1 MKDQLQQEKPKG
13 ENQEPKQEQLETEKP
28 KGEYE
33 KLNQN
38 QLGDEKSKEA
48 CGDSQPQ
55 GDGSTEDK
63 SSRQQ
68 QLVMDEGMFCHP
80 PFSPKFKVLEY

>member
-33 KLNQN
+33 KPNQK
-38 QLGDEKSKEA
+38 QLEDEKSKGA
-48 CGDSQPQ
+48 CGDSPQ
-55 GDGSTEDK
+55 QADESAEDK

-68 QLVMDEGMFCHP
+68 QLIADEGMFCHP
-80 PFSPKFKVLEY
+80 PFSPKFKVLEH